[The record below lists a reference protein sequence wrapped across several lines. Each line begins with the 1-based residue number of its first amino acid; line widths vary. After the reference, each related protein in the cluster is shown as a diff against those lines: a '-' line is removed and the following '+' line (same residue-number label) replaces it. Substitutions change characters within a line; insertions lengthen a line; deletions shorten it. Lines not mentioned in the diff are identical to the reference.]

1 LLKGVFTCKHFE
13 VDDCC
18 KTSEGNRYQLDI
30 GEGVLHL
37 VVSFLYS
44 DTVRLM

>member
-1 LLKGVFTCKHFE
+1 MIVARPVKVMTLC
-13 VDDCC
+13 
-18 KTSEGNRYQLDI
+18 RYQLDI

-44 DTVRLM
+44 DTVCLM